1 MIDEEV
7 YQAYLA
13 GMPLVIQADQDRQD
27 RIEKEEEG
35 TVARSSTAPL
45 AQVRRCGSGLSI
57 NGRIAVLER
66 RSHAAILW

>member
-45 AQVRRCGSGLSI
+45 
-57 NGRIAVLER
+57 
-66 RSHAAILW
+66 